1 MYCRYVIAALAIS
14 YLSLTST
21 AANAL
26 SREDAI
32 QRALE
37 ENPEVIAAQKTWEA
51 ARARVAQARALA
63 DPELELEYEELTGIT
78 RFGDFGGRAFG
89 VTQQIESPL
98 KWWRRSSAANQ
109 AAEAVRLGVF
119 EMTRLDISAR
129 VKVAYDRVLFKLKRH
144 EHIRDN
150 LQLAEDFLHKARLR
164 LVAGDVSQLEV
175 LRAEV
180 EAGRAANRL
189 TRAHNEIAIARAELN
204 TLMAQRSGAP
214 LEIDGDLDFRPVKL
228 ELESLQ
234 QAALQRRPDLL
245 GAEWA
250 RESARSQQALARTA
264 FLPDVNIG
272 LFRQTIQA
280 AGGKDDFWRVGLAL
294 ELPLWGA
301 TRQRGQLAEA
311 RASAQQAAAEQSA
324 LRNRVLLEVER
335 AFMNAQT
342 TAEQVRL
349 YQERIEREAERSFE
363 VASRS
368 YAEGKAT
375 YLELLEAQRTLTG
388 VREEY
393 AEALFN
399 HRTAVA
405 DLERAVG
412 EESILERREK

>member
-14 YLSLTST
+14 YLSLAST

-26 SREDAI
+26 SREHAI
-32 QRALE
+32 QIALE
-37 ENPEVIAAQKTWEA
+37 ENPEVIAAQKAWEA
-51 ARARVAQARALA
+51 ARARVAQARALS
-63 DPELELEYEELTGIT
+63 DPELELEFEELPGIT
-78 RFGDFGGRAFG
+78 RFGDYGERAFG
-89 VTQQIESPL
+89 VTQQLESPL
-98 KWWRRSSAANQ
+98 KWWRRSSAASQ
-109 AAEAVRLGVF
+109 AAEAVHLSVF
-119 EMTRLDISAR
+119 EMTRLDISTR

-144 EHIRDN
+144 EHIRQN
-150 LQLAEDFLHKARLR
+150 LQLAEDFLHKAQLR
-164 LVAGDVSQLEV
+164 LEAGDVPQLEV
-175 LRAEV
+175 LRADV

-189 TRAHNEIAIARAELN
+189 TRARNETAIARAELN
-204 TLMAQRSGAP
+204 TLMAQQSSAA
-214 LEIDGDLDFRPVKL
+214 LEINGDLDFQPVEL
-228 ELESLQ
+228 ELVSLQ
-234 QAALQRRPDLL
+234 QIALARRPDLL

-250 RESARSQQALARTA
+250 HKSARSHQALARAA

-280 AGGKDDFWRVGLAL
+280 PGGKDNFWRVGLAL

-311 RASAQQAAAEQSA
+311 RALAQQAAAEQSA

-335 AFMNAQT
+335 AFMDAQT
-342 TAEQVRL
+342 AAEQVRL
-349 YQERIEREAERSFE
+349 YQERIVGEAERSFE
-363 VASRS
+363 VARRS

-393 AEALFN
+393 AETLFN

-405 DLERAVG
+405 NLERAVG